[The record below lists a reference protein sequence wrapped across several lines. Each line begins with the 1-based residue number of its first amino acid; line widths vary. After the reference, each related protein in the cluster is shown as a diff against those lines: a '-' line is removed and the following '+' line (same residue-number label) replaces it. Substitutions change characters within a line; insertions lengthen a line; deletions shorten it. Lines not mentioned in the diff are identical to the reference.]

1 MRVRVLS
8 QFMFTQLLNLH
19 TEAETL
25 DPETLSIWLRA
36 SRFPVVEPDV
46 VHTKLAVAKKG
57 LEVISRITN
66 PVAVVAVIGPYRS
79 GKSFL
84 LNQLLTLS
92 CNEGFG
98 VGHMRD
104 TKTRGIWVWGE
115 PLEMEIDGQTTSVLF
130 LDTEGFESIGK
141 STVYDDRIFA
151 LAAIMSSVLIY
162 NLPETV
168 READIGKLSFA
179 VQLAEEFYGR
189 YVPQISLP
197 NYDPLSEAVM
207 PLLLS
212 AAKITDLTSFLALC
226 ASMDIAIESV
236 NFIQCAEGKSVQQMV
251 DQALQPVPN
260 VGGNREIDEVNRI
273 RESLAM
279 MAENSTAFS
288 LRQPH
293 LARTKLCDLNDTD
306 FDSEY
311 VVQRNRLK
319 SVIASM
325 ISPKKVQGKLINGKE
340 FAALLE
346 QVLDALNQG
355 EIPSAGS
362 VVDSFNRGVM
372 DRCLLIY
379 ETFMNKVKLPL
390 PDVHLDD
397 FHTGATD
404 MALSAFE
411 KDRFGRFHGDKAEVA
426 LKAELE
432 KTYASLVLKNQYL
445 SSQQCEDIYNQC
457 EESMDSLQTLRLPSM
472 AKFEAGV
479 AACNR
484 SYEVSC
490 LGPSKKLF
498 KQRLD
503 KMWSRSRTQFLNDYN
518 HRLFNWIVGFSL
530 VMVVVARFCFKFYP
544 LEIAAWALFVMLE
557 AYTHLFWSA
566 ESLYYNPTWQVVVG
580 VWETL
585 VYNPVIDLDRWAVPL
600 AWFAAAS
607 FVYCRYQRRRKHP
620 PIPLLPSQDGPRPS
634 SSHVEEPK
642 ISHSIQNCQ
651 MKAADIA
658 HRPAG
663 LQVQKRDD
671 YASETVANAREA
683 AGLEGSREAAATE
696 NGQPTGAIVRKRSRR
711 NAGTTERGSRCRSL
725 HPSNDRQRDRD
736 RDRDRGRERE
746 TKRSL
751 LEGRGGGFGTRR
763 RFVDEAAAAAAGLRA
778 VTRACDGILR
788 DHFVR
793 RQRIVNKKSLEFV
806 QKEVGK
812 SRKRKMSRRVDA
824 HVQEFRGD
832 TDKLLECPCLD
843 GMKQG
848 PCGPDFLEAFKC
860 FILSKE
866 PEKGADCEANFTT
879 LETCLMANND
889 ALKDA
894 PAGRQKGANIPKIP
908 PKAIKLPPTIGTW
921 PPPE

>member
-1 MRVRVLS
+1 MGSSSRRWTVRLFLLVCIVGLS
-8 QFMFTQLLNLH
+8 SVRGRPFKSGESSLH
-19 TEAETL
+19 LDRDETGEL
-25 DPETLSIWLRA
+25 HQA
-36 SRFPVVEPDV
+36 FPVVEPDV

-189 YVPQISLP
+189 YGR
-197 NYDPLSEAVM
+197 E
-207 PLLLS
+207 S
-212 AAKITDLTSFLALC
+212 ALQPAKLVWLIQRDFL
-226 ASMDIAIESV
+226 
-236 NFIQCAEGKSVQQMV
+236 EGKSVQQMV

-634 SSHVEEPK
+634 
-642 ISHSIQNCQ
+642 
-651 MKAADIA
+651 
-658 HRPAG
+658 RF
-663 LQVQKRDD
+663 
-671 YASETVANAREA
+671 
-683 AGLEGSREAAATE
+683 
-696 NGQPTGAIVRKRSRR
+696 RR
-711 NAGTTERGSRCRSL
+711 
-725 HPSNDRQRDRD
+725 
-736 RDRDRGRERE
+736 
-746 TKRSL
+746 L
-751 LEGRGGGFGTRR
+751 L
-763 RFVDEAAAAAAGLRA
+763 
-778 VTRACDGILR
+778 
-788 DHFVR
+788 
-793 RQRIVNKKSLEFV
+793 
-806 QKEVGK
+806 
-812 SRKRKMSRRVDA
+812 
-824 HVQEFRGD
+824 
-832 TDKLLECPCLD
+832 
-843 GMKQG
+843 
-848 PCGPDFLEAFKC
+848 
-860 FILSKE
+860 
-866 PEKGADCEANFTT
+866 
-879 LETCLMANND
+879 
-889 ALKDA
+889 
-894 PAGRQKGANIPKIP
+894 
-908 PKAIKLPPTIGTW
+908 
-921 PPPE
+921 